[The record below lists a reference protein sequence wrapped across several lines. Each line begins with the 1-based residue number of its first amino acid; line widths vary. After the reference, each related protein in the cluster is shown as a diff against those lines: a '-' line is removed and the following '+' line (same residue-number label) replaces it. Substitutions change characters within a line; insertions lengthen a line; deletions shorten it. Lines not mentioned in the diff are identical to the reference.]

1 MYSLL
6 ADANSMLT
14 SARFTAAASLLA
26 SIAYGASAYAA
37 PVPPPAFGDPP
48 SGDVSIFFNDHTVYA
63 KPDILKKGRVLAA
76 FIKNGQIYVPLRSMF
91 EQMGAMVK
99 ASDDGRTFTAT
110 KSGANVTVTLGKPEV
125 TYNGEV
131 RPLDVPPVLYRGVV
145 LVPIRVISEALGAY
159 VQWVPS
165 KRVVVVRYL
174 SAVPEAPAVTPPVPL
189 ATAAATPKPTIPPTA
204 VVTAPPLKYYGG
216 FVQAAYLAPRNYN
229 EFSAGKYCP
238 EAYVLAASY
247 AFKNS
252 PLAVK
257 ADFREY
263 GYVTSDNLT
272 DSISNHYTRFATIDG
287 GTALTPVFLARQ
299 SSLDARLEYE
309 IAPQRINAGI
319 GYLHTT
325 TNYGYP
331 NLNAVGFGLEKL
343 PVLTPGLRFSG
354 SVFYYPGARGS
365 YTVTDARSP
374 NAGSSYDLKYDVVK
388 FDIGLA
394 LVLAHSPLYIH
405 GGFDGDHYIARSN
418 APIGQTHDGPYIGLG
433 VKL

>member
-1 MYSLL
+1 
-6 ADANSMLT
+6 MLIP
-14 SARFTAAASLLA
+14 ARITAAALLLA
-26 SIAYGASAYAA
+26 SIGYGAAAHAA
-37 PVPPPAFGDPP
+37 PVAPPAFGDPP
-48 SGDVSIFFNDHTVYA
+48 SGDVPILYNDHTVYA

-91 EQMGAMVK
+91 EQMGAMVE
-99 ASDDGRTFTAT
+99 ASADGRTFTAT

-125 TYNGEV
+125 SYNGEV

-159 VQWVPS
+159 VQWVPN

-174 SAVPEAPAVTPPVPL
+174 SAAPEAPTLTPPPLPL
-189 ATAAATPKPTIPPTA
+189 ATIAPTPMPTVSPTA
-204 VVTAPPLKYYGG
+204 IVTAPPQNFYGG
-216 FVQAAYLAPRNYN
+216 FVQGAYLAPRNYN

-263 GYVTSDNLT
+263 GYVTSDNVT
-272 DSISNHYTRFATIDG
+272 DSISNHYTRFATLDG

-309 IAPQRINAGI
+309 VAPQRINAGI
-319 GYLHTT
+319 GYLQTT

-343 PVLTPGLRFSG
+343 PVLTPGLRASG
-354 SVFYYPGARGS
+354 SVFYYPGARGR
-365 YTVTDARSP
+365 YTVTDAGSP
-374 NAGSSYDLKYDVVK
+374 NAGSSYELKYDVVK

-394 LVLAHSPLYIH
+394 LVFAHSPLYLH
-405 GGFDGDHYIARSN
+405 GGFDGDHYSARSN
-418 APIGQTHDGPYIGLG
+418 APVGQTHDGPFIGLG
-433 VKL
+433 VKF